1 MKLYLSILI
10 SIVFLTACNQGKVD
24 VGYAIDP
31 DNRSVEVVDVVQA
44 NAYTYL
50 NVEEGSQKFWIA
62 VSTMDAR
69 KGDELHFTQAMEM
82 KDFYSRDLDRTFDI
96 VLFVDN
102 ISTLPIPAK
111 TANLSAPA
119 QQHEGRPATDK
130 KAVQII
136 KHGEGVVPLSELFSN
151 PGKYSDQVIKV
162 TGEVTKFNTGIMGKN
177 WAHIQDGTSYDKFFD
192 LTVTTQDVIP
202 VGDVVVFE
210 GRIVLNKDLGSGY
223 FYEFLMED
231 ATAKRAVS
239 L

>member
-10 SIVFLTACNQGKVD
+10 SIIFLTACNQGKVD

-31 DNRSVEVVDVVQA
+31 ENRTVEVKEVIQA
-44 NAYTYL
+44 NSYTYL
-50 NVEEGSQKFWIA
+50 KVKENNQLFWIA
-62 VSTMDAR
+62 VPTMDAR
-69 KGDELHFTQAMEM
+69 AGDALHFTQSMEM
-82 KDFYSRDLDRTFDI
+82 KDFYSRDLNRTFDL

-111 TANLSAPA
+111 TANLSAVA
-119 QQHEGRPATDK
+119 QQHEGRPKTIK
-130 KAVQII
+130 KQIEI
-136 KHGEGVVPLSELFSN
+136 KHDEGVVPLSELFSN
-151 PGKYSDQVIKV
+151 PGKYDQQVIKV